1 MHAQRILFVKLSSLG
16 DVVHNFPAVTD
27 LARRHPGAHIGWA
40 VEEAYAD
47 LVRLHPAVRESIP
60 IGLRGLRDHPL
71 DRERWRR
78 LLGSRR
84 ALKEQRWDRI
94 VDTQGLVK
102 SALVAASARGPAY
115 GMDRVS
121 AREPFA
127 ALLYRRGF
135 PVPRGLHAVERN
147 RRLVAQAFG
156 YTPEGPADY
165 GLEIPPYPPVWA
177 PRGHYAVLLH
187 AASRADKCWPDEH
200 WISLARRLAE
210 EGYGTVFPGGSEA
223 ERLAAG
229 RLALLVP
236 GGMGAPAMDLW
247 VAATLIAHASF
258 VIGVDTGLTHLAVAL
273 GRPTVG
279 IYVATDPRLTGLHGE
294 DGTSLGAP
302 GRAPTVD
309 EVLAALG
316 FGRRR

>member
-1 MHAQRILFVKLSSLG
+1 MSAPRILFVKLSSLG
-16 DVVHNFPAVTD
+16 DVVHNFPAITD
-27 LARRHPGAHIGWA
+27 LARQRAGAHIAWA

-47 LVRLHPAVRESIP
+47 LVRLHPAVSESIP
-60 IGLRGLRDHPL
+60 VGLRGLRDHPFEG
-71 DRERWRR
+71 ERWRR
-78 LLGSRR
+78 LLAARR
-84 ALKEQRWDRI
+84 SLREARWDHV
-94 VDTQGLVK
+94 VDTQGLLK
-102 SALVAASARGPAY
+102 SALVACSARGPAH
-115 GMDRVS
+115 GMDRAS
-121 AREPFA
+121 AREPA
-127 ALLYRRGF
+127 AAVFYRRAF
-135 PVPRGLHAVERN
+135 PVARALHAVERN
-147 RRLVAQAFG
+147 RRLVGQVFG

-187 AASRADKCWPDEH
+187 AASRPEKQWADEH
-200 WISLARRLAE
+200 WISLARRLAA

-236 GGMGAPAMDLW
+236 NGMAAPAMDLW
-247 VAATLIAHASF
+247 VAATLLAHASL
-258 VIGVDTGLTHLAVAL
+258 VVGVDTGLTHLAVAL

-279 IYVATDPRLTGLHGE
+279 LYLATDPALTGLHGDE
-294 DGTSLGAP
+294 GINLGTR

-316 FGRRR
+316 IGSPR

>member
-1 MHAQRILFVKLSSLG
+1 MQARRILFVKLSSLG

-27 LARRHPGAHIGWA
+27 LARHHPEAHIAWA

-47 LVRLHPAVRESIP
+47 LVRLHPSVRESIP
-60 IGLRGLRDHPL
+60 VGLRGLRAHPF
-71 DRERWRR
+71 DGERWARM
-78 LLGSRR
+78 LAARR
-84 ALKEQRWDRI
+84 ALRGPRWDCI

-102 SALVAASARGPAY
+102 SALVAGSARGSSH
-115 GMDRVS
+115 GMDRAS
-121 AREPFA
+121 AREPAA
-127 ALLYRRGF
+127 ALLYRRGY
-135 PVPRGLHAVERN
+135 PVPRGFHAVERN
-147 RRLVAQAFG
+147 RRLVAQVFG
-156 YTPEGPADY
+156 YEPSGPADY

-187 AASRADKCWPDEH
+187 AASRADKCWADEH

-210 EGYGTVFPGGSEA
+210 EGYATVFPGGTDA

-247 VAATLIAHASF
+247 VAATLLAHASF

-279 IYVATDPRLTGLHGE
+279 LYLATDPRLTGLHGE
-294 DGTSLGAP
+294 SGTSLGAP
-302 GRAPTVD
+302 GRAPSVD
-309 EVLAALG
+309 DVIGALG
-316 FGRRR
+316 IGRLA